1 MPLSEPPPAPSSV
14 FSELCC
20 LRQHNTAKHTHTKPN
35 KPLSH
40 SPSMSSTRFPF
51 FLFLI
56 HATVTVFPF
65 LTHVINRYYQ
75 HTHATT
81 DTKPLST
88 SIDTFSAS
96 NQS

>member
-1 MPLSEPPPAPSSV
+1 
-14 FSELCC
+14 
-20 LRQHNTAKHTHTKPN
+20 
-35 KPLSH
+35 
-40 SPSMSSTRFPF
+40 MSSTRFPF